1 MYLVDTNIWLERLL
15 DQERSPEVGRFL
27 DSIPSS
33 EIYLTDFGFH
43 SIGVVLGKLNNLDAF
58 VSFVHDLFV
67 DGWVSLVRLE
77 PREMEKVVRAME
89 KFALDFDDAY
99 HYTAAETYE
108 LTLVSFDSDFD
119 RTERG
124 RKTPS
129 EILTEI

>member
-1 MYLVDTNIWLERLL
+1 M
-15 DQERSPEVGRFL
+15 GRFL